1 MDVCV
6 HRSWEKRVDCIQ
18 TVMMS
23 DGYIYARCVQMSSVL
38 ELPPEM
44 PLPPDPTTP
53 NVSKREWEQAMCMFR
68 QDVLRI
74 GQSGNFESGAQ

>member
-1 MDVCV
+1 
-6 HRSWEKRVDCIQ
+6 
-18 TVMMS
+18 
-23 DGYIYARCVQMSSVL
+23 MSSVL

-74 GQSGNFESGAQ
+74 GQSGNFESGAQQFLINRAWLRPAYETYVRSPVDYKCQTYDI

>member
-1 MDVCV
+1 
-6 HRSWEKRVDCIQ
+6 
-18 TVMMS
+18 
-23 DGYIYARCVQMSSVL
+23 MSSVL
-38 ELPPEM
+38 ALPPEM